1 MSLLVDMDDRESSLG
16 DILAGMDGSFQGQM
30 DSFLGLQE
38 ENRETFPLSSH
49 SHRLQIAHLEARIR
63 DYTEQLEAKDREI
76 ALMRAL
82 QSPMQREGGSTG
94 VLDSNLVLLEEENKQ
109 LRGISQLRVEVD
121 KLRRELIQ
129 AQKVKS
135 NCESKYNE
143 AALKLISLQKDGE
156 SPDRE
161 ASKMKEILQKVELF
175 KVANSDLHAQVS
187 TLSAALQTSQSER
200 SHLKGAVI
208 PDLQRT
214 LSSLESEIQSLEKG
228 LAVLKGSPAKSKIK
242 ESHITLME
250 LEQPDPMLSELHTD
264 RFDTRTCYSPV
275 SDTPRLSPRHQSPE
289 LYRKS
294 VPGSQ
299 LGDAKAPRLR
309 LVSNPKKVIT
319 SRPAGLARPQ
329 AKKQR
334 GGKDNF
340 ADAFPDESELV

>member
-1 MSLLVDMDDRESSLG
+1 MDERESSLG

-63 DYTEQLEAKDREI
+63 DYAEQLEAKDREI
-76 ALMRAL
+76 ALVRTL
-82 QSPMQREGGSTG
+82 QTPMQRSGGSIG
-94 VLDSNLVLLEEENKQ
+94 ALDSRLVLLEEENKQ
-109 LRGISQLRVEVD
+109 LRGLSQLRTEVE
-121 KLRRELIQ
+121 KLRRDLIQ

-135 NCESKYNE
+135 TCEGKYNE
-143 AALKLISLQKDGE
+143 AALKLISLQKGEE

-161 ASKMKEILQKVELF
+161 GCRMKEMLKKVELF
-175 KVANSDLHAQVS
+175 KVANSDLHGQVGS
-187 TLSAALQTSQSER
+187 LATALQSAQSER
-200 SHLKGAVI
+200 SHLKGTVI

-214 LSSLESEIQSLEKG
+214 LSSLESEIQTLEKG
-228 LAVLKGSPAKSKIK
+228 LSDLKGTPAKGKIK
-242 ESHITLME
+242 ESHIALTD
-250 LEQPDPMLSELHTD
+250 LEQPDPILTEMPTD

-294 VPGSQ
+294 VPSSQ
-299 LGDAKAPRLR
+299 LGDIKPPRLR
-309 LVSNPKKVIT
+309 LAVKTGKVIT
-319 SRPAGLARPQ
+319 SRPAGLARQPV
-329 AKKQR
+329 R
-334 GGKDNF
+334 RLPGGKDHF